1 MYKYLLL
8 VTLAVLAACQPASE
22 EPIAEEAAA
31 AVAVEPAGRIDNN
44 ATLAAVLDSQAD
56 EMKARYKFRNPQE
69 TIEFFGIEPGMTVLE
84 GLPGG
89 GWYTKIL
96 LPYLGAE
103 GRVIGASYSLEMYS
117 LFPFASEEFMA
128 REEGWEAKFLIDAKA
143 WGGESG
149 ASVEAVRFASIPDRF
164 ANSVDVAFL
173 PRVLHNPSNFQNNG
187 AGDHL
192 LTIIADTFK
201 VLKPGGTLGVVQHE
215 ARAEMSD
222 EFADGSHGY
231 LKKAWL
237 KEQIEAAG
245 FEFVAESD
253 INSNP
258 KDQPTEEDTVWKLPP
273 TYSGTGDDAEEK
285 AAVDAVG
292 ESNRMTL
299 KFRKP

>member
-8 VTLAVLAACQPASE
+8 VTLSIFAACQPASE
-22 EPIAEEAAA
+22 EPIAEEVAA
-31 AVAVEPAGRIDNN
+31 AVAVEPAASIDNS
-44 ATLAAVLDSQAD
+44 AILAAVLDSQPD
-56 EMKARYKFRNPQE
+56 EMKARYEFRNPQE

-96 LPYLGAE
+96 SPYLGAE

-117 LFPFASEEFMA
+117 LFPFANEEFMA
-128 REEGWEAKFLIDAKA
+128 REEGWEAKFLIDAKQ

-149 ASVEAVRFASIPDRF
+149 ASVEAVRFASVPDRF

-192 LTIIADTFK
+192 LKILADTFK
-201 VLKPGGTLGVVQHE
+201 ALKPGGILGVVQHE

-237 KEQIEAAG
+237 KQQIEAAG

-253 INSNP
+253 INSNS
-258 KDQPTEEDTVWKLPP
+258 KDQPTEEDTVWNLPP

>member
-117 LFPFASEEFMA
+117 L
-128 REEGWEAKFLIDAKA
+128 
-143 WGGESG
+143 
-149 ASVEAVRFASIPDRF
+149 
-164 ANSVDVAFL
+164 
-173 PRVLHNPSNFQNNG
+173 
-187 AGDHL
+187 
-192 LTIIADTFK
+192 
-201 VLKPGGTLGVVQHE
+201 
-215 ARAEMSD
+215 
-222 EFADGSHGY
+222 
-231 LKKAWL
+231 LKK
-237 KEQIEAAG
+237 
-245 FEFVAESD
+245 
-253 INSNP
+253 
-258 KDQPTEEDTVWKLPP
+258 T
-273 TYSGTGDDAEEK
+273 
-285 AAVDAVG
+285 
-292 ESNRMTL
+292 
-299 KFRKP
+299 